1 MTSNKKKNNKLDIE
15 KCSIPGV
22 DAIGFNIPSSSN
34 SAIICCI
41 CNDIIKPLMSNDVP
55 PQIIWDKGN
64 NAEPVKTGRCCDK
77 CNLTEVLPARLQ
89 SINKEEFDSG
99 DSYEDYDC

>member
-1 MTSNKKKNNKLDIE
+1 
-15 KCSIPGV
+15 
-22 DAIGFNIPSSSN
+22 
-34 SAIICCI
+34 
-41 CNDIIKPLMSNDVP
+41 MSNDVP

-77 CNLTEVLPARLQ
+77 CNLTEVLPARFQ
-89 SINKEEFDSG
+89 SINKEEDDDNGKSEKEMLESARLREEGISKDYYENGDSEFDSG